1 MGFEDITKKAQDLL
15 GSQKA
20 QDALKSDK
28 AEGISDKLLDG
39 LANAADK
46 VSGGKFDAQI
56 DGARDAADKGI
67 GTDEHTV
74 TDQRAHTDGRDAADK
89 PLGDR

>member
-1 MGFEDITKKAQDLL
+1 VGFEDITKKAQELL

-39 LANAADK
+39 VANAVDK
-46 VSGGKFDAQI
+46 ATGGKFDSQI
-56 DGARDAADKGI
+56 DGARDAADQRI
-67 GTDEHTV
+67 GTDNDGV
-74 TDQRAHTDGRDAADK
+74 TDKRVGADGSDIIDKRLDGR
-89 PLGDR
+89 

>member
-1 MGFEDITKKAQDLL
+1 MGIDDITKKAQDLL

-46 VSGGKFDAQI
+46 VTGGKFDAQI

-74 TDQRAHTDGRDAADK
+74 SDK
-89 PLGDR
+89 PLRTEGGDTDKPLPDR